1 MVLGQNDLNNGNNLS
16 FFKLYATFLEVDSII
31 SFTLGRNRSLIK
43 TFYNF
48 YYVKA
53 MSKKYLDDNM
63 QDKLNQAKILLKK
76 EFKDYMSQRGKYRIE
91 IWADSKISSTCPHIV
106 ENPNISEAF
115 LYLVDAV
122 EQYKKWRNK
131 LNKEQILIIYTK
143 NLEDRQKYYTN
154 NDEFNNFNEKLLQK
168 IEVDKLKS
176 NEVLKQ
182 TLIEFHNAISH
193 LVAVYYG
200 RNQENNKNRA
210 INHFKRGALD
220 SYKAII
226 KDFYHLYNAKKV
238 VYEPL
243 TENLKNIRKKE
254 YLGIGSDN
262 VIFKEYKNFTDSLI
276 TNI

>member
-1 MVLGQNDLNNGNNLS
+1 MGQNDLNNGNNLS

>member
-1 MVLGQNDLNNGNNLS
+1 
-16 FFKLYATFLEVDSII
+16 
-31 SFTLGRNRSLIK
+31 
-43 TFYNF
+43 
-48 YYVKA
+48 
-53 MSKKYLDDNM
+53 M